1 MLEIPE
7 AKVIAGQLSDSIVG
21 KTIIKVEANTSPHKF
36 AFFSGDPAA

>member
-1 MLEIPE
+1 MLELPE
-7 AKVIAGQLSDSIVG
+7 AKVIVGQLTRTIVG